1 MNFITKNKWFAVA
14 FLVLIL
20 LNIATLSAFWWM
32 KKDRAPEDRPPQ
44 NGAMTFLVK
53 ELNLD
58 SLQQE
63 QLKVLRDEHRMAS
76 QDARKN
82 NKEAKEKFFSLL
94 QNDEATE
101 AAIDEAAK
109 LSVQYDQVLTRNTF
123 DHFKKIRAMC
133 TPAQKKKF
141 DAIINEVL
149 RMMNGLQGP
158 PPPREGG
165 MHHPPPGGPPPREMP
180 EPEK

>member
-1 MNFITKNKWFAVA
+1 MEPLEFDLRHAC
-14 FLVLIL
+14 
-20 LNIATLSAFWWM
+20 IA
-32 KKDRAPEDRPPQ
+32 REED
-44 NGAMTFLVK
+44 
-53 ELNLD
+53 
-58 SLQQE
+58 
-63 QLKVLRDEHRMAS
+63 
-76 QDARKN
+76 
-82 NKEAKEKFFSLL
+82 KEAKEKFFSLL

-149 RMMNGLQGP
+149 RMMNGPQGP
-158 PPPREGG
+158 PQPREGG
-165 MHHPPPGGPPPREMP
+165 RHHPPPGGPPPREMP
-180 EPEK
+180 EP